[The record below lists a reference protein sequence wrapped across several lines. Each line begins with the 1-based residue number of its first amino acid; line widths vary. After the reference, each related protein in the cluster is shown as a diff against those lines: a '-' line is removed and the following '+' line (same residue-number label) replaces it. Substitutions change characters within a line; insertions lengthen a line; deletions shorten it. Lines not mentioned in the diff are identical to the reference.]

1 MVAGVVLAKEN
12 HVVVFFK
19 GICLVEPRFRRDIYF
34 AADDGVNTLLF
45 AGAVKINHAVHDAV
59 IGYCKGIKALLLRG
73 GGDLLYAAR
82 AVEKAVFGMN
92 MEMCECHNLFSCGDG
107 GSFTVREGQGEL
119 VALPYLF
126 FAFYQLSV

>member
-45 AGAVKINHAVHDAV
+45 AGTVKINHAVPLRFA
-59 IGYCKGIKALLLRG
+59 ALAISLIRHAPSRR
-73 GGDLLYAAR
+73 LY
-82 AVEKAVFGMN
+82 
-92 MEMCECHNLFSCGDG
+92 
-107 GSFTVREGQGEL
+107 
-119 VALPYLF
+119 
-126 FAFYQLSV
+126 SV

>member
-34 AADDGVNTLLF
+34 AADDGVNALLF

-82 AVEKAVFGMN
+82 AV
-92 MEMCECHNLFSCGDG
+92 
-107 GSFTVREGQGEL
+107 
-119 VALPYLF
+119 
-126 FAFYQLSV
+126 